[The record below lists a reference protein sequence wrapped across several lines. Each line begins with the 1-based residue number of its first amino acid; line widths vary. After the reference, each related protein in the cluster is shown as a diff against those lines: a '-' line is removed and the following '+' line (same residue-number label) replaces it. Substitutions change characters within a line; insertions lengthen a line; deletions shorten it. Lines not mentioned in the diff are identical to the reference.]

1 MGEPEE
7 KIEAKPHYLGHR
19 QRLRERMLAGGT
31 EALPDYELLEFLL
44 FPAKPRGDVKP
55 LAKDLLQRF
64 GTLGAVLSASA
75 ESLRAV
81 PGMGEA
87 SVATLKAVREAGLRL
102 IRAEVRERPVISSWQ
117 RLLDYCTATAG
128 FAEVEEF
135 HVLFLDRK
143 NALIADERQQRGTI
157 DHTPVYPREVVKRA
171 LELGASAIIMVH
183 NHPSG
188 DPTPSRADIE
198 MTREVQKAAAA
209 LGLALHDHVVL
220 GRGRHASFRTLGLL

>member
-1 MGEPEE
+1 MEQPEE
-7 KIEAKPHYLGHR
+7 KAEDRPHYLGHR
-19 QRLRERMLAGGT
+19 QRLRERMLAGGI

-44 FPAKPRGDVKP
+44 FSAKPRGDMKP

-75 ESLRAV
+75 DALLAV

-87 SVATLKAVREAGLRL
+87 SIATLKAVREAGLRL
-102 IRAEVRERPVISSWQ
+102 IRAEVKERPVISSWQ

-183 NHPSG
+183 NHPRA
-188 DPTPSRADIE
+188 TPRRPRRTSR
-198 MTREVQKAAAA
+198 
-209 LGLALHDHVVL
+209 
-220 GRGRHASFRTLGLL
+220 

>member
-7 KIEAKPHYLGHR
+7 KSEAKPHYLGHR

>member
-1 MGEPEE
+1 MAKVEETAEPR
-7 KIEAKPHYLGHR
+7 PHYLGHR
-19 QRLRERMLAGGT
+19 QRLRERVLAGGT

-44 FPAKPRGDVKP
+44 FPAKPRSDVKP

-64 GTLGAVLSASA
+64 GTLAAVLSASA

-87 SVATLKAVREAGLRL
+87 SVAALKAVREAGLRL
-102 IRAEVRERPVISSWQ
+102 IRAEIKERPVISSWQ
-117 RLLDYCTATAG
+117 KLLDYCTATAA

-171 LELGASAIIMVH
+171 LELGASAFIMVH

-198 MTREVQKAAAA
+198 MTREVQKAAVA